1 MTKKEKLHILV
12 EMEVKEESAVAIDK
26 KGRPSLKIKGP
37 SEFVLGEL
45 RRLDAKHEGAPLKE
59 IVPVEVSGNPNPRP
73 PSKN

>member
-1 MTKKEKLHILV
+1 
-12 EMEVKEESAVAIDK
+12 MEDRTEIKSEAGVDR

-37 SEFVLGEL
+37 SDFVLREI
-45 RRLDAKHEGAPLKE
+45 RRLDAKHEGAPLKD